1 MWGFAVITSLPTF
14 DLITIHRSRAMT
26 FLLILVLATLA
37 VAGHARIR
45 FGAVRWRR
53 AAHYGLG
60 IAFVA
65 AGVSHLVNTTPFKQ
79 HLPEWV
85 PAATSIVVVS
95 GIAEIVLGFA
105 LVAARRSAPV
115 VGIAAAVF
123 LVSVF
128 PANVYVA
135 VAGVDVDGLPRGLYP
150 WLRLPLQAVFVVW
163 ALASTRPIRDR
174 AEMEPD
180 GPFGLMPGLP
190 PRHGPD
196 RDRTGAASTVQGSV
210 LQLRRFRD
218 VPAFMAAALRL
229 QGAFADSPGAIEMSL
244 RAAPLRRTFWTLSQW
259 RSDADLRG
267 FVAHAAHVD
276 VMRRFRPAMRSS
288 NFITWHTAD
297 DHRPTWTDAAVRLAT
312 DGQPTDGHPVQ
323 QRIRT

>member
-1 MWGFAVITSLPTF
+1 MP
-14 DLITIHRSRAMT
+14 
-26 FLLILVLATLA
+26 
-37 VAGHARIR
+37 
-45 FGAVRWRR
+45 FGGAS
-53 AAHYGLG
+53 AAQYGLG
-60 IAFVA
+60 IAFVV
-65 AGVSHLVNTTPFKQ
+65 AGVSHLVNTTPFEQ

-85 PAATSIVVVS
+85 PAATAIVVVS

-135 VAGVDVDGLPRGLYP
+135 VAGVDVDGLPGGFYA

-163 ALASTRPIRDR
+163 AWASTRPTRDP
-174 AEMEPD
+174 AEIDPVR
-180 GPFGLMPGLP
+180 PFGLMPGLP

-196 RDRTGAASTVQGSV
+196 RDRTGAATTVQASV
-210 LQLRRFRD
+210 LRLRRFRD
-218 VPAFMAAALRL
+218 VPAFMSAALRL
-229 QGAFADSPGAIEMSL
+229 QSAFADSPGAIEMSL
-244 RAAPLRRTFWTLSQW
+244 RAAPLRRTFWTLSHW

-267 FVAHAAHVD
+267 FVAHPAHLD

-288 NFITWHTAD
+288 NFITWHTTD
-297 DHRPTWTDAAVRLAT
+297 DLPPTWNDAALRLTT
-312 DGQPTDGHPVQ
+312 DGQPTDGHPVE
-323 QRIRT
+323 QRT